1 MVESKTGCSNGS
13 HGATLGTTK
22 RGGIKTAGWG
32 RRLGMVFNDLLPYTL
47 RPIKARH
54 TIRGGVWHGVRAELF
69 YYKMRWHSHGKYA
82 IRSML
87 NKLQSWK
94 RR

>member
-1 MVESKTGCSNGS
+1 MEESKTGYYNGS
-13 HGATLGTTK
+13 HGATLGTT
-22 RGGIKTAGWG
+22 RGRGAKTVGWG
-32 RRLGMVFNDLLPYTL
+32 RRIGLAFNDLLPYSL
-47 RPIKARH
+47 RPIKAGH
-54 TIRGGVWHGVRAELF
+54 TIRGGVWHGLRAELF

-82 IRSML
+82 MRSKL